1 VFAFRDAHGPVEI
14 AFTDRHRDFDGGPS
28 APLDLSTRA
37 IEEAASAGERTDGL
51 RLVTR
56 ALTSGP
62 SDACDESSD
71 DPSQPKD
78 DRRGP
83 RTVLM
88 HQVHGADVVVVDE
101 QTLQQDAVPVAD
113 ALVTRLPG
121 VVLLVRVA
129 DCVPVLLA
137 DPDAGVVAAVHAGRP
152 GLAAGVVP
160 EAVSVLRDLG
170 ASQIRAWVGPH
181 VCGACYEVPASMRAE
196 VSEVVPEAWAET
208 SWGTPALD
216 IGAGVVAQL
225 GHLGVLVDDLSR
237 CTVEDD
243 DLFSYRRQGT
253 ESGRLG
259 GLVWM
264 RP

>member
-1 VFAFRDAHGPVEI
+1 
-14 AFTDRHRDFDGGPS
+14 
-28 APLDLSTRA
+28 
-37 IEEAASAGERTDGL
+37 
-51 RLVTR
+51 
-56 ALTSGP
+56 
-62 SDACDESSD
+62 
-71 DPSQPKD
+71 
-78 DRRGP
+78 
-83 RTVLM
+83 M
-88 HQVHGADVVVVDE
+88 HQVHGADVAVVDD
-101 QTLQQDAVPVAD
+101 QLLSRHDVPVAD

-121 VVLLVRVA
+121 VVLVVRIA

-152 GLAAGVVP
+152 GLAAGVVSA
-160 EAVSVLRDLG
+160 AVSAMRGCG

-181 VCGACYEVPASMRAE
+181 VCGGCYEVPASMREE
-196 VSEVVPEAWAET
+196 VSALVPEAWAET

-225 GHLGVLVDDLSR
+225 SRHDVTVEDRSR
-237 CTVEDD
+237 CTVEDE